1 MVKGLITILAC
12 SVLMAVLAIPLI
24 LRKIPRNRIYGFRT
38 RTTLRDDEMW
48 YETNA
53 YFGRGLLIASLITI
67 VSMIVLYYT
76 PDVSPVVF
84 LKATIATLVAPQ
96 LIMMLFTMRFIRKL
110 ESQRTDDEQKDLL
123 LRIRASVEHSHQP
136 GEPGKASDEITGG
149 KK

>member
-1 MVKGLITILAC
+1 MIKGLITILGC
-12 SVLMAVLAIPLI
+12 SILMAVLAVPLI
-24 LRKIPRNRIYGFRT
+24 LRKVPRNRIYGFRT
-38 RTTLRDDEMW
+38 RTTLHDDEMW

-96 LIMMLFTMRFIRKL
+96 LLMMLFTMRFIRKL
-110 ESQRTDDEQKDLL
+110 KSRRTDDEQKELL
-123 LRIRASVEHSHQP
+123 LRIRASVEHSQRP
-136 GEPGKASDEITGG
+136 GEPGKASDEITDGT
-149 KK
+149 K